1 MGNEYNSS
9 KTTFK
14 KLDFFILTN
23 TILDSATKKY
33 VKDFDSLYIPFAYL
47 TMYFEE
53 CTLQNKEKDSYLY
66 KFLLCFNNNNIPF
79 DTIVGIFNQSKK
91 PNYYI
96 KDITRN
102 KLLSGLK
109 AGKYVLA
116 NRAGLRE
123 TLTYEFDG
131 DDMKNAY
138 ESLQTILNEINQKH
152 KNESITY
159 KYKYSTTKKNEN
171 NKKTS
176 KTIKAPR
183 QIPPKRVEKLVI
195 PQIPIDNTF
204 PKSQNLSR
212 VDSRYFAY
220 SFCHPADEVTLILK
234 YHINLV
240 KLSAGFLSKR
250 QAVMD
255 TSSKKSSFDDFF

>member
-1 MGNEYNSS
+1 MDNTYTRNTASFS
-9 KTTFK
+9 KI
-14 KLDFFILTN
+14 DFFILSN
-23 TILDSATKKY
+23 LILDQATKTY
-33 VKDFDSLYIPFAYL
+33 VRHFESLYVPYDFITIFVDECVNLNKGNKNYL
-47 TMYFEE
+47 SE
-53 CTLQNKEKDSYLY
+53 
-66 KFLLCFNNNNIPF
+66 FLLCFNNNNIPF

-96 KDITRN
+96 KDISRN

-109 AGKYVLA
+109 AGKYILA

-171 NKKTS
+171 NKKAS

-183 QIPPKRVEKLVI
+183 QTPPKRVEKLVI